1 MTNPTR
7 AAGDRFSNALR
18 SSGAARLLTSYR
30 KHGGGLTESQQDAEV
45 EPPED
50 AMPETLM
57 NVGHFDVPS
66 SVGPAANIA
75 ATFTDGRFRA
85 QVQNQWP
92 ALVRY
97 YYGTA
102 APTDEDDYFIVAD
115 GYGVF
120 DFVGGDAVL
129 GHWPGYQCSGHRCPG
144 VLMPLDRRITVR
156 HATPG
161 MRNQYGEFEP
171 GPVNEY
177 DLWATLMPK
186 GALKT
191 SSRWAARGYGRKARL
206 ARALECLSW

>member
-1 MTNPTR
+1 MSITR
-7 AAGDRFSNALR
+7 DELAVELRLGTSTDELALCQRRLDFASVAVADYVGAGFDDMPDVVANEGVVRLASFLYDQPNASSGDRFSNALR

-85 QVQNQWP
+85 QVQNQSP

-97 YYGTA
+97 YYGTT

-120 DFVGGDAVL
+120 DFVGGEPCWVI
-129 GHWPGYQCSGHRCPG
+129 GRVISVP
-144 VLMPLDRRITVR
+144 VTV
-156 HATPG
+156 
-161 MRNQYGEFEP
+161 
-171 GPVNEY
+171 
-177 DLWATLMPK
+177 
-186 GALKT
+186 ALV
-191 SSRWAARGYGRKARL
+191 S
-206 ARALECLSW
+206 